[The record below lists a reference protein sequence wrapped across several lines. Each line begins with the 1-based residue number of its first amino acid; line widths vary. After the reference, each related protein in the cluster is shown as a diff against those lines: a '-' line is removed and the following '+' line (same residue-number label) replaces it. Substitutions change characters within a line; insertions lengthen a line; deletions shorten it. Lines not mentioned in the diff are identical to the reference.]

1 MKLSLKALTLSIL
14 TTALAGTALMT
25 DSATAQ
31 PVRFEGSYVGAGVA
45 GSVTGGGAGDDNPN
59 FGGNVQGRLAVPK
72 TPVSVRGTVLFNGNN
87 SAVIPT
93 VTYDMGVAK
102 NTNVYAGAGYSFVQN
117 DGTNSPIG
125 NRDTA
130 VLNLGIESQV
140 TKGVV
145 VYGDAK
151 YGIKGY
157 ESGKPSVGLS
167 AGVGVQF

>member
-1 MKLSLKALTLSIL
+1 MKLSLKALTLSVLSTIL
-14 TTALAGTALMT
+14 ASSALMA
-25 DSATAQ
+25 DSASAK

-45 GSVTGGGAGDDNPN
+45 GSVTGGGAGNDAPN
-59 FGGNVQGRLAVPK
+59 FGGNVQGRFAVPN
-72 TPVSVRGTVLFNGNN
+72 TPISARGTVLFNGNN

-117 DGTNSPIG
+117 DGTNSPLG

-130 VLNLGIESQV
+130 VLNLGVESQV

-157 ESGKPSVGLS
+157 QSGKPAVGLS